1 MHGGHFYIKKLL
13 CWSQFQEEIS
23 DFRGSAQIPYWIKS
37 KPIARWE
44 IKNTKKVKK
53 KGASRQQPHYIRW
66 FFSITREGA
75 WGQDRAWRPGDK
87 HELHPGFIDLFF
99 LVFWFRFSLI
109 LIFFAI
115 FSFRFFQTE
124 HYGEK
129 VKTGRRTG

>member
-1 MHGGHFYIKKLL
+1 M
-13 CWSQFQEEIS
+13 
-23 DFRGSAQIPYWIKS
+23 
-37 KPIARWE
+37 
-44 IKNTKKVKK
+44 KK

-129 VKTGRRTG
+129 MKTGWRMGLVNFVILIDIFDAGLSYFYVFWSQKNRHISMEDDFFPAWKTRF